1 MATPRFNQ
9 SHRNYPQQS
18 VIRRVVRGDSL
29 DSAARPKTARIDWI
43 DVNDINADTYQREIL
58 DYKLK
63 RMVREWDPSIVGY
76 VLISLRADGSFFVI
90 DGQHRVEAVRRLQG
104 KIGPMIEAV
113 VREGLTSTEE
123 AHFFA
128 ESQDPRRRTALS
140 PEDLHIARMHGGHLD
155 TIAMNNAVAAAGYR
169 IGRAEVGNDTCRLRA
184 INAANKVQERYGAVT
199 LHDAL
204 TFIRSVW
211 GTEKSPEASLIHGVA
226 MFMVM
231 FPDANIHATARRMG
245 KEIQE
250 KWLRNAKA
258 RADAEHLNNA
268 EGIASYMHTDHN
280 RANRTK
286 QLSNF
291 EETLQNHQATLR
303 SEASYRAKGITR

>member
-1 MATPRFNQ
+1 MATSRFNQ

-18 VIRRVVRGDSL
+18 VIRRVVRGESL

-43 DVNDINADTYQREIL
+43 DVNDINADSYQREIR

-63 RMVREWDPSIVGY
+63 RMVREWDPTIVGY
-76 VLISLRADGSFFVI
+76 VLISLRADGSYFVI
-90 DGQHRVEAVRRLQG
+90 DGQHRVEAVRHLQG

-113 VREGLTSTEE
+113 VREGLTSIEE

-140 PEDLHIARMHGGHLD
+140 PEDLHVARMHGGNLD
-155 TIAMNNAVAAAGYR
+155 AIAVNNAAGAAGYR
-169 IGRAEVGNDTCRLRA
+169 IGRAEAGNDSCRLRA
-184 INAANKVQERYGAVT
+184 VKAANNVQDRYGAVT
-199 LHDAL
+199 LHEAL

-211 GTEKSPEASLIHGVA
+211 GTDKSPEASLIQGVA
-226 MFMVM
+226 IFMVM
-231 FPDANIHATARRMG
+231 FPDANMHATARRMG
-245 KEIQE
+245 TETQAS
-250 KWLRNAKA
+250 WLRNAKA
-258 RADAEHLNNA
+258 RADAEHLNKA

-286 QLSNF
+286 HLSNF
-291 EETLQNHQATLR
+291 EETLQNHRATLR
-303 SEASYRAKGITR
+303 SEASYRAKGIMR